1 MICSPNTLSILEH
14 LNENDYVYW
23 EIEEN
28 SVVVRRIDDAHPV
41 ITVPYTLIDSD
52 LNEALELVDMAVK
65 LFYAFG

>member
-14 LNENDYVYW
+14 LNKNYYVYW
-23 EIEEN
+23 EIKGH